1 MRIEYDDAKLS
12 MDYFSEELR
21 ILETRLI
28 FPMLKEKE
36 KYSERLLSILK
47 QELYN
52 IEELKP
58 MVKDIQNKLKLMNP
72 LIKKMDKLEEKI
84 DNIIGLNSN

>member
-12 MDYFSEELR
+12 MDYFSEEMR

-28 FPMLKEKE
+28 VPMLKEKE